1 MDHHIRRVHL
11 GNLLKCTCF
20 CFQEIEDHLHEEENK
35 VNVLNKAKAKLE
47 RDLDEVSAR
56 KWIFFK

>member
-1 MDHHIRRVHL
+1 MYIVHL